1 MSKQVYVLNKMY
13 EHPGGR
19 IHPGVSYTAD
29 KWLKI
34 FPNLTYEDLNI
45 KDDWFS
51 PKKEEK
57 PKEWEVISRRNGV
70 GWIHQENMCQG
81 DCEHEIFSV
90 RRLLDN
96 TVFTIGDKLIE
107 YNEEILTIEGFELRY
122 NGVQMWIVT
131 NKKENHGTCISIAE
145 KLPPQPPVDT
155 DTPFQ
160 WTDELVLDILNALRI
175 STQIITKFYWKK
187 ESIEAFKQSKSTPK
201 EEKLYT
207 KDELLKAQSDA
218 FYAAQEMDFT
228 STHAVK
234 RYLTFTEYIHSKN
247 K

>member
-160 WTDELVLDILNALRI
+160 WTEALI
-175 STQIITKFYWKK
+175 K
-187 ESIEAFKQSKSTPK
+187 EFIMSENLGYSIELLNRQINGFKRKIQNP
-201 EEKLYT
+201 
-207 KDELLKAQSDA
+207 
-218 FYAAQEMDFT
+218 
-228 STHAVK
+228 
-234 RYLTFTEYIHSKN
+234 
-247 K
+247 